1 MFAPGQE
8 TLSKEQIRAGE
19 EEAQQTIRSAITGGI
34 LLYLCE
40 FCRLSSVVVSRCLRE
55 IDEANKCIQL
65 PSLSISSRSSFKR
78 SIIRTVYVMTGIH

>member
-34 LLYLCE
+34 LLYLSP
-40 FCRLSSVVVSRCLRE
+40 FA
-55 IDEANKCIQL
+55 IDFVKKFL
-65 PSLSISSRSSFKR
+65 
-78 SIIRTVYVMTGIH
+78 